1 MEIRETMDKNREIK
15 FRAWDNLNKIMLS
28 WDSFKNIKFDIGDG
42 YETGIPLEILEEKYQ
57 KQHNLIPQQFTGLK
71 DKNGVEIYEG
81 DIINYLDYGSHDWGY
96 CVCETLKAECRYSN
110 FTGCFYFKCED
121 GDEHTYRDLLEDQER
136 FARECQSAS
145 SAYRNNKFCPELQS
159 IEVIGNIYE
168 NPELLNNKN

>member
-1 MEIRETMDKNREIK
+1 MNREIK

-81 DIINYLDYGSHDWGY
+81 DIVKLWEG
-96 CVCETLKAECRYSN
+96 TFKECIEEIMFKN
-110 FTGCFYFKCED
+110 GCFGIDY
-121 GDEHTYRDLLEDQER
+121 YRGVIPIQEIM
-136 FARECQSAS
+136 EEESE
-145 SAYRNNKFCPELQS
+145 YVDIL
-159 IEVIGNIYE
+159 EVIGNIYE
-168 NPELLNNKN
+168 NPGLLTNKN

>member
-1 MEIRETMDKNREIK
+1 MREIK
-15 FRAWDNLNKIMLS
+15 FRAWYRG
-28 WDSFKNIKFDIGDG
+28 DIEIGK
-42 YETGIPLEILEEKYQ
+42 PLLFEEKKINYELFFIC
-57 KQHNLIPQQFTGLK
+57 KESPDIVYPFYIPFIDDDWIVEQCIGLK

-96 CVCETLKAECRYSN
+96 GVCETLKAECRYSN

-136 FARECQSAS
+136 FARECQGAS

-159 IEVIGNIYE
+159 IEVIGNVHE
-168 NPELLNNKN
+168 NPELLKDN